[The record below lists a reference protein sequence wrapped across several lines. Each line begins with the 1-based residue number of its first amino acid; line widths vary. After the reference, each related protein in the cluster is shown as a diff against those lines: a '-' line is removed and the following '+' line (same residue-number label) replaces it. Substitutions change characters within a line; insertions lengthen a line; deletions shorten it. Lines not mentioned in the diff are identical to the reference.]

1 MEWNFLRRP
10 VATAWMW
17 IEILLWRFSSIQIIT
32 WQNLWWNAPSSWPWG
47 EKIHV
52 THCHVKWSGPFSPK
66 FWPSESCLVYLS
78 AIRITW
84 CGWVPSPQW
93 LAWPD
98 SAEETARDRTDGGN
112 ARPPPRGKQKWWMGK
127 RLQGKCG
134 RRTGIVIFF
143 LAKKRPKGS
152 YEFFF
157 DDLHWELKTM
167 QFSPQ
172 TFGFHE
178 KYC

>member
-1 MEWNFLRRP
+1 MKKD
-10 VATAWMW
+10 V
-17 IEILLWRFSSIQIIT
+17 LLQRHGCGWRFSYGDS
-32 WQNLWWNAPSSWPWG
+32 LPSKSSLG
-47 EKIHV
+47 KISGGTPLQV
-52 THCHVKWSGPFSPK
+52 DRGVKNPCNTLSRVKWSGPFSPK

-134 RRTGIVIFF
+134 RRAGIVIFF